1 MAMTAERVMKILAQA
16 RAKSAELGLLTTT
29 AVVDEN
35 GLLQGLLRMEGARF
49 TTVEIAQ
56 GKARGCAGARRPTV
70 EMAERAQRPVFMY
83 QAIHQGFIFAQ
94 GGVPI
99 RTATCSLGR
108 LASQAQP
115 TPTMTRPSPTRAS
128 PISVG

>member
-1 MAMTAERVMKILAQA
+1 MAMTAERVMKILAQS

-99 RTATCSLGR
+99 MDGDAFVGAVGVSGATDPNDDEAIAYAG
-108 LASQAQP
+108 LAD
-115 TPTMTRPSPTRAS
+115 
-128 PISVG
+128 

>member
-1 MAMTAERVMKILAQA
+1 MAMTAERVTKILAQS

-35 GLLQGLLRMEGARF
+35 GLLQGLLRTEGARF

-99 RTATCSLGR
+99 MDGEAFVGAVGVSGATDPNDDEAIAYAG
-108 LASQAQP
+108 LAD
-115 TPTMTRPSPTRAS
+115 
-128 PISVG
+128 

>member
-1 MAMTAERVMKILAQA
+1 MAMTAERVTKILAQS

-99 RTATCSLGR
+99 IDGEAFVGAVGVSGATDPNDDEAIAYAG
-108 LASQAQP
+108 LAD
-115 TPTMTRPSPTRAS
+115 
-128 PISVG
+128 

>member
-1 MAMTAERVMKILAQA
+1 MAMTAERVMKILVQS

-99 RTATCSLGR
+99 MGGEAFVGAVGVSGATDPNDDEAIAYAG
-108 LASQAQP
+108 LAD
-115 TPTMTRPSPTRAS
+115 
-128 PISVG
+128 

>member
-99 RTATCSLGR
+99 MDGDAFVGAVGVSGATDPNDDEAIAYAGL
-108 LASQAQP
+108 
-115 TPTMTRPSPTRAS
+115 
-128 PISVG
+128 VD

>member
-99 RTATCSLGR
+99 TDGDVFVGAVGVSGATDPNDDEAIAYAG
-108 LASQAQP
+108 LADF
-115 TPTMTRPSPTRAS
+115 
-128 PISVG
+128 G

>member
-1 MAMTAERVMKILAQA
+1 MAMTAERVMKILAQS

-99 RTATCSLGR
+99 TDGDVFVGAVGVSGATDPNDDEAIAYVG
-108 LASQAQP
+108 LAD
-115 TPTMTRPSPTRAS
+115 
-128 PISVG
+128 

>member
-1 MAMTAERVMKILAQA
+1 MAMTAERVMKMLAQS

-99 RTATCSLGR
+99 MDGDAFVGAVGVSGATDPNDDEAIAYAG
-108 LASQAQP
+108 LAD
-115 TPTMTRPSPTRAS
+115 
-128 PISVG
+128 

>member
-1 MAMTAERVMKILAQA
+1 MAMTAERVMKILAQSQ
-16 RAKSAELGLLTTT
+16 AKSAELGLLTTT

-99 RTATCSLGR
+99 MDGDAFVGAVGVSGATDPNDDEAIAYAG
-108 LASQAQP
+108 LAD
-115 TPTMTRPSPTRAS
+115 
-128 PISVG
+128 

>member
-99 RTATCSLGR
+99 MDGDAFVGAVGVSGATDPNDDEAIAYAG
-108 LASQAQP
+108 LAD
-115 TPTMTRPSPTRAS
+115 
-128 PISVG
+128 

>member
-1 MAMTAERVMKILAQA
+1 MAMTAERVMKILAQS

-99 RTATCSLGR
+99 MDGEAFVGAVGVSGATDPNDDEAIAYAG
-108 LASQAQP
+108 LAD
-115 TPTMTRPSPTRAS
+115 
-128 PISVG
+128 

>member
-1 MAMTAERVMKILAQA
+1 MAMTAERVMKILAQS

-99 RTATCSLGR
+99 TDGDVFVGAVGVSGATDPNDDEAIAYAG
-108 LASQAQP
+108 LAD
-115 TPTMTRPSPTRAS
+115 
-128 PISVG
+128 

>member
-1 MAMTAERVMKILAQA
+1 MAMTAERVMKILAQS

-99 RTATCSLGR
+99 MDGEAFVGAVGVSGATDPNDDEAIAYAGL
-108 LASQAQP
+108 
-115 TPTMTRPSPTRAS
+115 
-128 PISVG
+128 VD

>member
-1 MAMTAERVMKILAQA
+1 MAMTAERVMKILAQS

-94 GGVPI
+94 GGVPVMDGD
-99 RTATCSLGR
+99 TFAGAVGVSGATDPNDDEAIAYAG
-108 LASQAQP
+108 LAD
-115 TPTMTRPSPTRAS
+115 
-128 PISVG
+128 

>member
-1 MAMTAERVMKILAQA
+1 MAMTAERVMKILAQSQ
-16 RAKSAELGLLTTT
+16 AKSAELGLLTTT

-99 RTATCSLGR
+99 MDGDAFVGAVGVSGATDPNDDEAL
-108 LASQAQP
+108 
-115 TPTMTRPSPTRAS
+115 TRAS

>member
-99 RTATCSLGR
+99 TDGDVFVGAVGVSGATDPNDDEAIAYAG
-108 LASQAQP
+108 LAD
-115 TPTMTRPSPTRAS
+115 
-128 PISVG
+128 

>member
-1 MAMTAERVMKILAQA
+1 MAMTAERVTKILAQS

-99 RTATCSLGR
+99 MDGDAFVGAVGVSGATDPNDDEAIAYAG
-108 LASQAQP
+108 LAD
-115 TPTMTRPSPTRAS
+115 
-128 PISVG
+128 

>member
-1 MAMTAERVMKILAQA
+1 M
-16 RAKSAELGLLTTT
+16 LTTT

-99 RTATCSLGR
+99 MDGDAFVGAVGVSGATDPNDDEAIAYAG
-108 LASQAQP
+108 LAD
-115 TPTMTRPSPTRAS
+115 
-128 PISVG
+128 